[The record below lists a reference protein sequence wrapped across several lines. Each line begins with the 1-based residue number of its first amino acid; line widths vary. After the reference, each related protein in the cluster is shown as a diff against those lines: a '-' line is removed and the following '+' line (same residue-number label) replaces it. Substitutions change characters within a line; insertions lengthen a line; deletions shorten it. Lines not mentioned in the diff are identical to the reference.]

1 MSNCFALSTA
11 TRSNAAVAPQHRA
24 PRASCA
30 LAPKSDSSHSATR
43 YLSRRT
49 RDRTATRR
57 DATNA
62 DVIPSLGR
70 PLSGGV
76 ANVQVNVVEAGKY
89 FVEYSN
95 LLDVRIGKI
104 FSFAGSR
111 RLIMNLDIHNILNNS
126 SVLLANNNLAS
137 WLTPQSIVEGRL
149 FKVSA
154 NLDF

>member
-1 MSNCFALSTA
+1 MLGTY
-11 TRSNAAVAPQHRA
+11 TV
-24 PRASCA
+24 PRAGIV
-30 LAPKSDSSHSATR
+30 LAATFQSVPGPMIGGT
-43 YLSRRT
+43 YV
-49 RDRTATRR
+49 
-57 DATNA
+57 ATNA

-104 FSFAGSR
+104 LPFAGSR
-111 RLIMNLDIHNILNNS
+111 RLMVNLDVHNILNNS

-137 WLTPQSIVEGRL
+137 WLTPQSIMEGRL
-149 FKVSA
+149 FKISA

>member
-1 MSNCFALSTA
+1 M
-11 TRSNAAVAPQHRA
+11 
-24 PRASCA
+24 
-30 LAPKSDSSHSATR
+30 
-43 YLSRRT
+43 
-49 RDRTATRR
+49 
-57 DATNA
+57 
-62 DVIPSLGR
+62 
-70 PLSGGV
+70 
-76 ANVQVNVVEAGKY
+76 
-89 FVEYSN
+89 
-95 LLDVRIGKI
+95 RIGKI